1 MSRIVI
7 VGSISSGKSTFLSRL
22 KNENKNINVVL
33 ENVDEWEP
41 FLDDYYKDINAN
53 AFKLQMKIFYEQT
66 CYDYYKDKVNV
77 YERSPY
83 SLKYSF
89 GRMLYD
95 QNILSKS
102 EYDLQNNFVDK
113 FGWIPTR
120 IIYIDVSPEVCYE
133 RCVKKGITNISLEYL
148 KMLEIYYE
156 NALIKYR
163 ENICVSVIDGE
174 KEKEEIYRE
183 ILDIINL
190 ES

>member
-7 VGSISSGKSTFLSRL
+7 DGSISCGKSTFLNRL
-22 KNENKNINVVL
+22 KMENKNINVVL
-33 ENVDEWEP
+33 ENVDDWKP
-41 FLDDYYKDINAN
+41 FLDSYYKDINSN
-53 AFKLQMKIFYEQT
+53 ALQMKIFYDQT
-66 CYDYYKDKVNV
+66 CYNYFKDKVNV

-83 SLKYSF
+83 SLKYAF
-89 GRMLYD
+89 GCMLYD
-95 QNILSKS
+95 QNILSKH

-120 IIYIDVSPEVCYE
+120 IIYIDVSPEVCYK
-133 RCVKKGITNISLEYL
+133 RCIEKGVTNISLEYL

-156 NALIKYR
+156 NAIIKYR
-163 ENICVSVIDGE
+163 KNICVSIIDGE